1 MKHGIA
7 SSVFAVVLGVVLSMT
22 GASVLAALPLNPD
35 NPGLSDAQ
43 RHAEIRKKADFWAEV
58 DALVDRSQTQPN
70 HLGRDLGTI
79 DAAFE
84 WVRDHTR
91 PVPYRG
97 VLRGA
102 NGVLQDRQGNSL
114 DRSLL
119 LAALLTAQG
128 HDTRLVRGT
137 LAEPDHLQAL
147 EQTWQVPFDP
157 HETQVLSLDRSIE
170 HAMAEHGFEEAPDAQ
185 VANFLT
191 EAQQLEDH
199 WQSLQV
205 DLGRLLA
212 GLVGDELDLR
222 QPVIPAPDSENW
234 RDHWWVEVDNEG
246 DWKSLDPAL
255 PDAVP
260 GATLTDGEQRLS
272 IDELPDDMHHALDIS
287 VVATVSEGDEL
298 TEHVLVE
305 TTVYPYQLNTP
316 MVSIT
321 MAPLSGSVVDLFHEA
336 RGSLSPDA
344 SLIDQFMGI
353 EEWLPV
359 ITVDEY
365 TIVEKSIFSDGR
377 IREDANEAPVGRAFR
392 SAAGALGGLS
402 ISGLSRSE
410 PERRWEALHVDLVR
424 HRPGQQ
430 PDTFR
435 QTRFDRLDDSWRR
448 PVMAAYGLSD
458 EDLLVFGAIAHE
470 SRFYLDF
477 FSPSPHWYLDQML
490 SAFLGNEELVVAAL
504 TDPGFTFTGD
514 MLGALPLIPN
524 GIFEFLTLRS
534 ADEAFTRQSAADRI
548 GLLAI
553 HEGRLP
559 RDRQTLRGYQ
569 TIDVISHQR
578 ALRVPSSPGLSP
590 GLLMSVLEWRA
601 LDGADNVESAAQ
613 QLLDSA
619 DANQWVLL
627 KSSGDWRLVPG
638 SANEP
643 APWAFDRIWD
653 RQHWVLAERAE
664 DGSAYP
670 LATQWWEIDPQSGD
684 VLARDLFGHGGATLT
699 WFAPA
704 LQMPLIAASPA
715 AEWIFWTSLVSAAM
729 FGSWGFHGCIE
740 KNQNDACCFVQLGGG
755 MVAGFG
761 LGLLMGK
768 LTALSAVK
776 AFWVGVGFDA
786 ASAVPDLCHLGGS

>member
-1 MKHGIA
+1 MKPGTR
-7 SSVFAVVLGVVLSMT
+7 SSVFALVLAAVLTTT
-22 GASVLAALPLNPD
+22 GASVMAALPLNPD
-35 NPGLSDAQ
+35 DPGLSDAK
-43 RHAEIRKKADFWAEV
+43 RHAEIRKMADFWAEV

-70 HLGRDLGTI
+70 HLGRELGTI
-79 DAAFE
+79 EAAFE

-128 HDTRLVRGT
+128 HETRLVRGT
-137 LAEPDHLQAL
+137 LTDPDHLHAL
-147 EQTWQVPFDP
+147 EQTWQTPFDP
-157 HETQVLSLDRSIE
+157 HTAQAQSLDRSIE
-170 HAMAEHGFEEAPDAQ
+170 QAMAEHGFEEALDWQ
-185 VANFLT
+185 VADFLT

-199 WQSLQV
+199 WQSVQG

-212 GLVGDELDLR
+212 GLIGNQIDLR
-222 QPVIPAPDSENW
+222 QPVIAAPDPDNW
-234 RDHWWVEVDNEG
+234 RDHWWVEVDHEEG
-246 DWKSLDPAL
+246 WRSLDPAL
-255 PDAVP
+255 PDALP
-260 GATLTDGEQRLS
+260 GQTLAEADQHLS
-272 IDELPDDMHHALDIS
+272 IDELPDKMRHALDIS
-287 VVATVSEGDEL
+287 VVATVSEGDEK

-316 MVSIT
+316 VVSIN
-321 MAPLSGSVVDLFHEA
+321 MAPVSGSAVDLIQKA
-336 RGSLSPDA
+336 RSSLSPDS
-344 SLIDQFMGI
+344 SLIDQLMSI

-402 ISGLSRSE
+402 ISGRSRSE

-424 HRPGQQ
+424 HQPGQQ
-430 PDTFR
+430 PETFR
-435 QTRFDRLDDSWRR
+435 QTRFDRLDDRWRQ

-477 FSPSPHWYLDQML
+477 FSPSPQWYLDHML

-504 TDPGFTFTGD
+504 IDPGFSFTDD

-524 GIFEFLTLRS
+524 EIFELLTLRS
-534 ADEAFTRQSAADRI
+534 ADEAFTRLSAADRI
-548 GLLAI
+548 GLLAL

-559 RDRQTLRGYQ
+559 QDRQTLRGYQ

-578 ALRVPSSPGLSP
+578 AQRVPSSPELSP

-601 LDGADNVESAAQ
+601 LNGAGNVESAAR

-627 KSSGDWRLVPG
+627 KSSGDWRSIAG
-638 SANEP
+638 SGNEP
-643 APWAFDRIWD
+643 APWAFDRTWD
-653 RQHWVLAERAE
+653 RQHWVLAKRAA

-670 LATQWWEIDPQSGD
+670 LSTQWWEIDPQSGD

-715 AEWIFWTSLVSAAM
+715 AEWLYWTSLVSAAT
-729 FGSWGFHGCIE
+729 FGTWGFHGCIE
-740 KNQNDACCFVQLGGG
+740 QNKNDACCLLTLGAGTLIGLGGG
-755 MVAGFG
+755 IAMSLAKAIPALVAFE
-761 LGLLMGK
+761 
-768 LTALSAVK
+768 
-776 AFWVGVGFDA
+776 VGVVFDI
-786 ASAVPDLCHLGGS
+786 ASAKIPICK